1 MNFNGCPY
9 QNLFSLDL
17 NVLREGASTTSH
29 GNKFQAFTTLFE
41 NMFAR
46 TFSLDRFLKSLR
58 PLLRVDISSLIV
70 KNLSIGIRSIWFTI
84 VNFNNIVLSL
94 LYSKDGIPSF
104 FSLSL
109 YGRCFKQLTI
119 LVARLCIFSST
130 TASFLYIGDQTVV
143 AYSTCG
149 RTKDL

>member
-41 NMFAR
+41 NTFAR

-70 KNLSIGIRSIWFTI
+70 KNLSVGIRSIWFTI
-84 VNFNNIVLSL
+84 L
-94 LYSKDGIPSF
+94 
-104 FSLSL
+104 
-109 YGRCFKQLTI
+109 
-119 LVARLCIFSST
+119 
-130 TASFLYIGDQTVV
+130 
-143 AYSTCG
+143 
-149 RTKDL
+149 

>member
-41 NMFAR
+41 NTFAQ

-58 PLLRVDISSLIV
+58 LLLRVDISSLIV

-84 VNFNNIVLSL
+84 L
-94 LYSKDGIPSF
+94 
-104 FSLSL
+104 
-109 YGRCFKQLTI
+109 
-119 LVARLCIFSST
+119 
-130 TASFLYIGDQTVV
+130 
-143 AYSTCG
+143 
-149 RTKDL
+149 

>member
-41 NMFAR
+41 NTFAR

-70 KNLSIGIRSIWFTI
+70 KNFSVGIRSIWFTI
-84 VNFNNIVLSL
+84 L
-94 LYSKDGIPSF
+94 
-104 FSLSL
+104 
-109 YGRCFKQLTI
+109 
-119 LVARLCIFSST
+119 
-130 TASFLYIGDQTVV
+130 
-143 AYSTCG
+143 
-149 RTKDL
+149 

>member
-17 NVLREGASTTSH
+17 NVFREGASTTSH

-41 NMFAR
+41 NTFAR
-46 TFSLDRFLKSLR
+46 TFSLDRFLNSLR

-84 VNFNNIVLSL
+84 
-94 LYSKDGIPSF
+94 
-104 FSLSL
+104 
-109 YGRCFKQLTI
+109 
-119 LVARLCIFSST
+119 
-130 TASFLYIGDQTVV
+130 
-143 AYSTCG
+143 
-149 RTKDL
+149 

>member
-29 GNKFQAFTTLFE
+29 GNKFQAFTSLFE
-41 NMFAR
+41 NTFAR
-46 TFSLDRFLKSLR
+46 TFSLDRFLNSLR

-84 VNFNNIVLSL
+84 L
-94 LYSKDGIPSF
+94 
-104 FSLSL
+104 
-109 YGRCFKQLTI
+109 
-119 LVARLCIFSST
+119 
-130 TASFLYIGDQTVV
+130 
-143 AYSTCG
+143 
-149 RTKDL
+149 

>member
-41 NMFAR
+41 NTFAR
-46 TFSLDRFLKSLR
+46 TFSLDRFLQSLR

-84 VNFNNIVLSL
+84 L
-94 LYSKDGIPSF
+94 
-104 FSLSL
+104 
-109 YGRCFKQLTI
+109 
-119 LVARLCIFSST
+119 
-130 TASFLYIGDQTVV
+130 
-143 AYSTCG
+143 
-149 RTKDL
+149 